1 MISFIIYFTECLHV
15 VRVLKRLILPW
26 GALFLSHFP
35 KYWYNFANK
44 KLLVTS
50 GPLVVTMMPQTW
62 GTFWKITTRHIRRFK
77 CFQKAVVMMFW
88 YLEHWWILYLKQ
100 RHKLRCYVIAL
111 MTFVNRPWVRY
122 FVTRSKLAQ
131 FTGMKSLAII
141 AVTWDNRGNT
151 FKRKNFGKTFR
162 DLSFL
167 WIGCISTWCLRKKQF
182 WKK

>member
-50 GPLVVTMMPQTW
+50 GPLVVTMMPQAW

-111 MTFVNRPWVRY
+111 MILCQQTMSTLFRY
-122 FVTRSKLAQ
+122 
-131 FTGMKSLAII
+131 SLQASSVHRDEI
-141 AVTWDNRGNT
+141 VGNHRG
-151 FKRKNFGKTFR
+151 
-162 DLSFL
+162 DL
-167 WIGCISTWCLRKKQF
+167 GQPR
-182 WKK
+182 